1 MPKLLRQSKFSTLSE
16 STLSLSPLATMASE
30 TDLKE
35 LQDQPNRCRQDDH
48 LNREQEENDLHK
60 IAEMQELFEKLQKE
74 IAEKDAQIAD
84 SNKLIEQLKSRRIPS
99 TPPHHSSLTSDSK
112 AFDGQSCTPRAA
124 ELTSSRPLSKVNHLH
139 RSRGECAVSYLK
151 AGYPRPLQVSSG
163 FSYLD
168 GAPNTSLTNDFFSI
182 PSKTSCML
190 DYPRPP

>member
-1 MPKLLRQSKFSTLSE
+1 
-16 STLSLSPLATMASE
+16 MASE
-30 TDLKE
+30 TDLKK

-60 IAEMQELFEKLQKE
+60 IAEMQELLEKLQKE
-74 IAEKDAQIAD
+74 IAERNRQIAERKAQLAD
-84 SNKLIEQLKSRRIPS
+84 QDKLIEQLKSQRIPS
-99 TPPHHSSLTSDSK
+99 TPPHHSSLTSDGR
-112 AFDGQSCTPRAA
+112 AFDGQPCTPRAA